1 MNIDTSYLV
10 DVLQRLVETPSPS
23 GDSARGIEACRQMLC
38 ELRFEHYNV
47 RETRKGDLLAT
58 IGGDN
63 DDAPRA
69 ITAHVDNLAA
79 ITRAI
84 LPNGRLQIAQIGSY
98 FWSSIENENVTVE
111 TASGQTFRGTV
122 LPLNASYHTNL
133 NDRAIDQL
141 NRESSNLEIRID
153 ADTHSPA
160 ETAALGIAVGD
171 YIHFDPKFE
180 RNDGWIKS
188 RHLDDKACIACIFAA
203 LKSLSDA
210 GQRPA
215 QTTTI
220 QVATYE
226 EVQHGGAL
234 PDDLAELVVID
245 IAPLGVGQNS
255 EEHAASI
262 CLLDKDGP
270 YDRQFS
276 LKLQRIAQTHDI
288 DLRPDIFPRYS
299 SDGKAFWKAGG
310 DARVALFGP
319 GVDCTHGYER
329 THLDALVATT
339 KLIAAYLRDGS

>member
-10 DVLQRLVETPSPS
+10 DVLQRLIATPSPA
-23 GDSARGIEACRQMLC
+23 GDSGRGVEVCRQILC
-38 ELRFEHYNV
+38 ELRFESFDV

-69 ITAHVDNLAA
+69 LTAHVDTLAA
-79 ITRAI
+79 VARAI
-84 LPNGRLQIAQIGSY
+84 LPNGRLQLAQIGSY
-98 FWSSIENENVTVE
+98 FWSSIENENVTIE
-111 TASGQTFRGTV
+111 TASGATFRGTV

-141 NRESSNLEIRID
+141 NRESSNLEVRID
-153 ADTHSPA
+153 ADTSSPQ

-180 RNDGWIKS
+180 RNGDWIKA
-188 RHLDDKACIACIFAA
+188 RHLDDKECIACIFAA
-203 LKSLSDA
+203 LKMLSD
-210 GQRPA
+210 GGERPA

-226 EVQHGGAL
+226 EVQHSGPL
-234 PDDLAELVVID
+234 PDNLAELVVID
-245 IAPLGVGQNS
+245 IAPLGAGQNS
-255 EEHAASI
+255 REHTASI
-262 CLLDKDGP
+262 CILDKDGP

-276 LKLQRIAQTHDI
+276 LKLQRIAQGENI
-288 DLRPDIFPRYS
+288 ELRPDIYPRYS

-319 GVDCTHGYER
+319 AVDCTHGYER

-339 KLIAAYLRDGS
+339 KLIAAYLRDAG